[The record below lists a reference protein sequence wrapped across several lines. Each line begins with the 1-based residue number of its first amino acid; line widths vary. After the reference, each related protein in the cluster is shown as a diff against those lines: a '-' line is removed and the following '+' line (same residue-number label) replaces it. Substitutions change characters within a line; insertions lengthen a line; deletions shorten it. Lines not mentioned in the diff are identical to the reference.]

1 MVFPGTT
8 QLQLEF
14 SGGLN
19 SLISEFKLDQ
29 PNLQAANNAVYN
41 QHGEIDK
48 RTGFKYISTTILGGG
63 NISNGSAITTFNNEL
78 LVMDGEKIYTYDS
91 DNQVWIS
98 RGPLFSTVNDQIR
111 VINTKIATQSNPDV
125 ASLNGFELFCWED
138 SRPVPV
144 HGRGIR
150 YSIREENT
158 GAWVVSDRIVYPL
171 GFGQK
176 VIGCPNLNQFNLYYK
191 SSSEVL
197 FLQTDRK
204 RVV

>member
-41 QHGEIDK
+41 QHGQIDK

-91 DNQVWIS
+91 DNKVWIS
-98 RGPLFSTVNDQIR
+98 RGPLFSTINDQIR
-111 VINTKIATQSNPDV
+111 VLNTKIACQNNPD
-125 ASLNGFELFCWED
+125 ATTLNGFQLFLWED
-138 SRPVPV
+138 AKPVTG
-144 HGRGIR
+144 GRGIK
-150 YSIREENT
+150 YSLRDENT
-158 GAWVVSDRIVYPL
+158 GAWVISDRLVYPL
-171 GFGQK
+171 GFKSK
-176 VIGCPNLNQFNLYYK
+176 VIGCPNLSQFNLYYEADA
-191 SSSEVL
+191 SAL
-197 FLQTDRK
+197 FLQTLAT
-204 RVV
+204 